1 MKKRGGEEIEH
12 FSLPPNS
19 FTMHEACAN
28 PPTIPHPT
36 WSKEE
41 KEVAKKQSL
50 AAKISFWISRAQLPF
65 KLDKIT
71 QGDGNCFYRGIW
83 SQCQR
88 SQVSGTVSQLH
99 GHIKDHQELR
109 TKVSTFMTKS
119 TMQLVEKF
127 KKKYNE
133 VLQPVTGETW
143 IDYWEK
149 MSQSGEWAESLSIQG
164 TAWFLNHN
172 ILIICSKA
180 TVENPFITFNG
191 NWIESSSTCIP
202 LLLGYVENR
211 HYQSLLTLKEE
222 ICKPDDNEDEFDKTW
237 ESEMFQN
244 LSIQDTDETV
254 KWVYEI

>member
-41 KEVAKKQSL
+41 KEVSKKQSL
-50 AAKISFWISRAQLPF
+50 AAKIMETVSRAQLPF

-99 GHIKDHQELR
+99 GHIKDHQELK
-109 TKVSTFMTKS
+109 TK
-119 TMQLVEKF
+119 
-127 KKKYNE
+127 
-133 VLQPVTGETW
+133 
-143 IDYWEK
+143 
-149 MSQSGEWAESLSIQG
+149 
-164 TAWFLNHN
+164 
-172 ILIICSKA
+172 
-180 TVENPFITFNG
+180 
-191 NWIESSSTCIP
+191 
-202 LLLGYVENR
+202 
-211 HYQSLLTLKEE
+211 
-222 ICKPDDNEDEFDKTW
+222 
-237 ESEMFQN
+237 SEMFQN

-254 KWVYEI
+254 KW